1 MLSHLNPI
9 ITNYLINR
17 SKNGIKNK
25 SPSGSGLRE
34 SFQLKKKYFF
44 KKNYIFLIGP
54 KKRDSKW
61 TFNMKFN
68 NAYKNYFNSLQN
80 LIP

>member
-44 KKNYIFLIGP
+44 
-54 KKRDSKW
+54 
-61 TFNMKFN
+61 
-68 NAYKNYFNSLQN
+68 
-80 LIP
+80 